1 MPKARKRVVA
11 PSGPTPTQ
19 LMPAPQVTAM
29 PQAGSASAGVRP
41 ARSTAKVSL
50 ATAAVW
56 VQPWRSIAAVSMA
69 SSSGRSAPARQADVC
84 RATRPGRPAAV
95 LAISPSRRIASP
107 RPKSSWL
114 APGPRSDA
122 STRPSSAIS
131 ATSVLLLPPSI
142 ASTAGS
148 GSWWLFPVTP
158 GLRSH
163 REREQRDRG
172 VVVGRLDRRPR
183 HHVVL
188 VAGRLAVEGGER
200 PGRARPHS
208 AHGAEPDEVIGA
220 AGPVGDRAELD
231 VAVPGERAR
240 QVGDLA
246 LHAARVRGSGAD
258 HERGTPRVRAEGE
271 VELLL
276 GERLVPGGTAR

>member
-1 MPKARKRVVA
+1 
-11 PSGPTPTQ
+11 
-19 LMPAPQVTAM
+19 MPAPQVTAM
-29 PQAGSASAGVRP
+29 PQAGWPSAGVRP

-69 SSSGRSAPARQADVC
+69 SSSGRSAPAGQADGG
-84 RATRPGRPAAV
+84 RATRPGRPAADWT
-95 LAISPSRRIASP
+95 ISPSRRIASS

-114 APGPRSDA
+114 TPGPRSDA
-122 STRPSSAIS
+122 STVPSSAMS

-148 GSWWLFPVTP
+148 GPGLSVALWLSVTP
-158 GLRSH
+158 GLRSD

-183 HHVVL
+183 QHVVL
-188 VAGRLAVEGGER
+188 VGGRLAVEGGER

-208 AHGAEPDEVIGA
+208 AHGAEPDEVVGA
-220 AGPVGDRAELD
+220 ARAVGDRAELD
-231 VAVPGERAR
+231 VAVPGERSC

-246 LHAARVRGSGAD
+246 LH
-258 HERGTPRVRAEGE
+258 
-271 VELLL
+271 
-276 GERLVPGGTAR
+276 